1 MSINDIAASGAANWC
16 HLVPQTL

>member
-16 HLVPQTL
+16 HLVP